1 MHRTGLGG
9 KLDGRT
15 PRRHW
20 TLLAATLL
28 VVFLS
33 TAGSAA
39 ASKTKHIPKPNV
51 AGEWVVGT
59 GNESE
64 PDFADDLNI
73 GQSISGALRG
83 STQIFFDGEIGSLT
97 GFISGSSVSIT
108 VDGPEGLFHDTDEP
122 NMVVTFTGS
131 LSSNEEAMSGEWTST
146 LAQYEE
152 TGPEEF
158 KVVRVP
164 GPSGHWTGERLSHG
178 EDEEEAVEK
187 QEIREEK
194 EEEEDPTVTSVTDD
208 ATGSKQGPLI
218 GGDELTVKG
227 TGFDPEDGTVEVEF
241 ESDGGV
247 VETENV
253 SPSSETEL
261 QVAAPSLASLASTV
275 PEGSKGLLV
284 SVRVHFERE
293 DDEGEQLDLT
303 SPENPNAVYEALLPH
318 IAAITD
324 AASNVDVGSVAGGET
339 LTIKGS
345 GFFVPAGGKATV
357 SFMHEGQALGEPV
370 EATPSS
376 ATEIQ
381 MKAPNLSKYVSK
393 IPPGQ
398 DRLGM
403 DVVVTITGSEGGT
416 DDEEQSRVQRSG
428 EGAPN
433 ETGDGYEALSLAV
446 ESVTDEVTG
455 TNTGSILGGD
465 QLKIEGSGFEVP
477 EGGTATVTF
486 EQHGEVLGEPLTAT
500 AKGTEELLVTAPDF
514 AKYESKIPEGKSAL
528 ELTVRVTL
536 EIGGEKIESELL
548 IGEDEGD
555 DTYLAS
561 EPTITSVT
569 DEQTGTN
576 QGSILGGD
584 TLKIKG
590 SGFTI
595 PAGDKGGI
603 SFNLYGGGV
612 VAGAAHETVL
622 SDTEIEVTVPD
633 LAKYEDQIP
642 SGQNAL
648 KLELRALIEDTEDN
662 IVASPK
668 ETAVFEALAPQVD
681 SVVDESTGK
690 SQGSALGGSTLSIKG
705 TGLAVPAGG
714 TAKIAF
720 IPKPGELLG
729 EEVSATAVSAT
740 ELQITV
746 PNEAKAKSKLEA
758 GKAALGAQ
766 VVVNIANAQNE
777 NVESVD
783 HEPAGPEDSYEFLF
797 PQVDSVVD
805 ESTGKSQGSALG
817 GSTLSIKG
825 TGLAVPAGGT
835 AKIAFIPKPGELL
848 GEEVSATAVSATELQ
863 ITVPNEA
870 KAKSKLEAGKAALG
884 AQVVVNI
891 ANAQNENVESVDHEP
906 AGPEDSYE
914 FLFPKIESILDEQT
928 GSDQG
933 PILGGDV
940 LRIKGTGLSIPAG
953 DTATATFF
961 HGDDAASVPV
971 AVTGVSATEVE
982 LVAPNMASFA
992 SEIPA
997 DKHALET
1004 KAILTIEDALA
1015 TVSNS
1020 GEGEAGNL
1028 YEALA
1033 PTIDSVSNDTADT
1046 SNSGSIAGGEEL
1058 RITGSGFNL
1067 PSVGASA
1074 KVVFES
1080 SGDTLEG
1087 VDVTPV
1093 SPTEIALT
1101 SPDLLKYRS
1110 RIAPGKDGLAADV
1123 AVVLESEGVGVQ
1135 SAEGET
1141 GAAYTAELPKV
1152 ESVVDDDTG
1161 SGIGSALGGDVM
1173 VVKGAWLG
1181 AAKGGSTEIDFDEAE
1196 GTTEV
1201 PGLSATPVG
1210 STEVLLETPDL
1221 SAEAAKNESNEL
1233 LTDVV
1238 ATVSDGTDSAS
1249 SRIPGEEEADD
1260 DTFLAEGPKVDSVK
1274 NTADGSSTG
1283 SINGGEELTISGSG
1297 FLVPQGATAE
1307 VEFLDAET
1315 STPLDAVDVT
1325 PVSSTEIE
1333 LTSPDLSKY
1342 DSGDSELLSDVRV
1355 KIADGQG
1362 ETLSPIKAADR
1373 FTFEPLA
1380 ITSEDS
1386 ADFTVGDEQE
1396 FDVEATGGSSIELK
1410 ESGDLPGGV
1419 TFADTEGGVAVI
1431 GGKPDAGTAGTYDVV
1446 LTATDG
1452 SGAEVTQDFVLTVQ
1466 DVPGV
1471 PQDVAASAGVDS
1483 AKVFWAAPKDDG
1495 ESEIES
1501 YIVTAEPWWG
1511 KHERGGGCDHGDH

>member
-1 MHRTGLGG
+1 
-9 KLDGRT
+9 
-15 PRRHW
+15 
-20 TLLAATLL
+20 
-28 VVFLS
+28 
-33 TAGSAA
+33 
-39 ASKTKHIPKPNV
+39 
-51 AGEWVVGT
+51 
-59 GNESE
+59 
-64 PDFADDLNI
+64 
-73 GQSISGALRG
+73 
-83 STQIFFDGEIGSLT
+83 
-97 GFISGSSVSIT
+97 
-108 VDGPEGLFHDTDEP
+108 
-122 NMVVTFTGS
+122 
-131 LSSNEEAMSGEWTST
+131 
-146 LAQYEE
+146 
-152 TGPEEF
+152 
-158 KVVRVP
+158 
-164 GPSGHWTGERLSHG
+164 
-178 EDEEEAVEK
+178 
-187 QEIREEK
+187 
-194 EEEEDPTVTSVTDD
+194 
-208 ATGSKQGPLI
+208 
-218 GGDELTVKG
+218 
-227 TGFDPEDGTVEVEF
+227 
-241 ESDGGV
+241 
-247 VETENV
+247 
-253 SPSSETEL
+253 
-261 QVAAPSLASLASTV
+261 
-275 PEGSKGLLV
+275 
-284 SVRVHFERE
+284 
-293 DDEGEQLDLT
+293 
-303 SPENPNAVYEALLPH
+303 
-318 IAAITD
+318 
-324 AASNVDVGSVAGGET
+324 
-339 LTIKGS
+339 
-345 GFFVPAGGKATV
+345 
-357 SFMHEGQALGEPV
+357 MHEGQALGEPV
-370 EATPSS
+370 EVTPSS

-403 DVVVTITGSEGGT
+403 DVVVTITGSEGGSE
-416 DDEEQSRVQRSG
+416 DEEQSRVQRSG

-486 EQHGEVLGEPLTAT
+486 EQHGEVLGEPVTAT

-612 VAGAAHETVL
+612 VAAAGHETVL

-668 ETAVFEALAPQVD
+668 ETAVFEALAPKVESVVDESTGTNQGSALGGSTLSIKGTGLTVPVGDEVKVGFIAKGGDAIGEDVAATPVSATELQVTVPNEAKAKDKLEAGKSALPTQVVVVIGKSASEQIQSIDHEPPDGTDTYEFLFPQVD

-690 SQGSALGGSTLSIKG
+690 NQGSALGGSTLSIKG

-729 EEVSATAVSAT
+729 EEVTATAVSAT

-766 VVVNIANAQNE
+766 VVVNIANAQSE

-805 ESTGKSQGSALG
+805 ESTGKNQGSALG

-825 TGLAVPAGGT
+825 TGLAVPTGGT

-848 GEEVSATAVSATELQ
+848 GEEVTATAVSATELQ

-891 ANAQNENVESVDHEP
+891 ANAQSENVESVDHEP

-914 FLFPKIESILDEQT
+914 FLFPKIESIVGEKT

-933 PILGGDV
+933 PILGGEI
-940 LRIKGTGLSIPAG
+940 LKIKGTGLSIPAG
-953 DTATATFF
+953 DTATATFY
-961 HGDDAASVPV
+961 HGNDAASVPV

-1028 YEALA
+1028 YEALT

-1067 PSVGASA
+1067 PSVGSH
-1074 KVVFES
+1074 
-1080 SGDTLEG
+1080 GEG
-1087 VDVTPV
+1087 GLRELRRHPRRRRCHAG
-1093 SPTEIALT
+1093 E
-1101 SPDLLKYRS
+1101 PDRNRS
-1110 RIAPGKDGLAADV
+1110 HL
-1123 AVVLESEGVGVQ
+1123 
-1135 SAEGET
+1135 
-1141 GAAYTAELPKV
+1141 
-1152 ESVVDDDTG
+1152 
-1161 SGIGSALGGDVM
+1161 
-1173 VVKGAWLG
+1173 
-1181 AAKGGSTEIDFDEAE
+1181 
-1196 GTTEV
+1196 
-1201 PGLSATPVG
+1201 
-1210 STEVLLETPDL
+1210 
-1221 SAEAAKNESNEL
+1221 
-1233 LTDVV
+1233 
-1238 ATVSDGTDSAS
+1238 
-1249 SRIPGEEEADD
+1249 
-1260 DTFLAEGPKVDSVK
+1260 
-1274 NTADGSSTG
+1274 
-1283 SINGGEELTISGSG
+1283 SGS
-1297 FLVPQGATAE
+1297 PQVRQQDRIRKGW
-1307 VEFLDAET
+1307 
-1315 STPLDAVDVT
+1315 SRGQRC
-1325 PVSSTEIE
+1325 
-1333 LTSPDLSKY
+1333 
-1342 DSGDSELLSDVRV
+1342 SGS
-1355 KIADGQG
+1355 
-1362 ETLSPIKAADR
+1362 
-1373 FTFEPLA
+1373 
-1380 ITSEDS
+1380 
-1386 ADFTVGDEQE
+1386 
-1396 FDVEATGGSSIELK
+1396 
-1410 ESGDLPGGV
+1410 
-1419 TFADTEGGVAVI
+1419 
-1431 GGKPDAGTAGTYDVV
+1431 
-1446 LTATDG
+1446 
-1452 SGAEVTQDFVLTVQ
+1452 
-1466 DVPGV
+1466 
-1471 PQDVAASAGVDS
+1471 
-1483 AKVFWAAPKDDG
+1483 
-1495 ESEIES
+1495 
-1501 YIVTAEPWWG
+1501 
-1511 KHERGGGCDHGDH
+1511 